1 MTTINLNAFE
11 QAELLKQDPQTSTD
25 GGFQA
30 LLVSLQNQ
38 MQPNGDLT
46 LTPIQLE
53 RIPRY
58 AFDYGN
64 GGWENTLSAIFS
76 RHLGAKLG
84 R

>member
-1 MTTINLNAFE
+1 MTTINLNAGE
-11 QAELLKQDPQTSTD
+11 QAELSRQDPATSAD

-30 LLVSLQNQ
+30 LLVSLQKRV
-38 MQPNGDLT
+38 QPNGDLT
-46 LTPIQLE
+46 LTPDDLE

-64 GGWENTLSAIFS
+64 GGWEDTLAAIFA
-76 RHLGAKLG
+76 RNLGARLG

>member
-1 MTTINLNAFE
+1 MTTINLNANE
-11 QAELLKQDPQTSTD
+11 QAELSKQDPQTRSD
-25 GGFQA
+25 GGFQS
-30 LLVSLQNQ
+30 LLVSLHNLV
-38 MQPNGDLT
+38 QPNGDLT
-46 LTPIQLE
+46 LTPDHLE

-64 GGWENTLSAIFS
+64 GGWENTLVGIFS

>member
-1 MTTINLNAFE
+1 MTTINLN
-11 QAELLKQDPQTSTD
+11 QAERTELSKQDPDTSSD

-30 LLVSLQNQ
+30 LLVSLQGRVLA
-38 MQPNGDLT
+38 NGDLT
-46 LTPIQLE
+46 LTPNDLE

-64 GGWENTLSAIFS
+64 GGWENTLVNIFG
-76 RHLGAKLG
+76 RNLGPNLG